1 VLKTQEA
8 TQDTSTE
15 TKELV
20 FIWLNTQRFWDM
32 TTVRVELRDKRG
44 RTDMVKMLEAVVRK
58 ERESNKKAV
67 S

>member
-1 VLKTQEA
+1 
-8 TQDTSTE
+8 
-15 TKELV
+15 
-20 FIWLNTQRFWDM
+20 M